1 MTHRKTNLG
10 QKRKQGRKGE
20 GGKGEGEG
28 EGKRKRPGLLQH
40 VHRFLIPIVLLL
52 AGSLRVVLL
61 RRGRS
66 LLDLLHILDIV
77 LRLRLWLRRRIRIL
91 RRVLL
96 LGRSRLR

>member
-10 QKRKQGRKGE
+10 QKRKQGLKGE

-28 EGKRKRPGLLQH
+28 EGKRKRPGLLLH
-40 VHRFLIPIVLLL
+40 VHRFLIPNVLLL
-52 AGSLRVVLL
+52 DGSLRVVLL

-77 LRLRLWLRRRIRIL
+77 LRLRLWLRRRIL
-91 RRVLL
+91 QRVLL